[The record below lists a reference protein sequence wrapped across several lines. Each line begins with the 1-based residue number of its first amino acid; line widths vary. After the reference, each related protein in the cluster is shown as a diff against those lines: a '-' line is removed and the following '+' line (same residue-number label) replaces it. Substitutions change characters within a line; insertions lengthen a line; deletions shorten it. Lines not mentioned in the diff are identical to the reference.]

1 MRKRRIILAA
11 VLVVLISTLLFFAA
25 QTFNP
30 KPSPSPSRE
39 FYVGIQCGYD
49 NVTFCKA
56 LIDKTKDYTNLF
68 VIAAT
73 DIITNKT
80 SLNEVCDYAYNAGMH
95 FAVYFSTIQTYQ
107 ELGENLTDTITLP
120 NGTATTFNY
129 TSNLPTGWIKSAM
142 TKYGDYFLGAY
153 FFDEPGGNQLDAAA
167 FRLLTYE
174 RNYNSAANA
183 YVRNLTADV
192 KPYLNTG
199 VSTFT
204 ADYGLYWFDYK
215 AGYDFI
221 LADFGFNNSRPLQIA
236 LCRGAANAYGKDW
249 GIMVTHES
257 SKEQVLVTGDQL
269 YKELVLS
276 FDSGAKY
283 AIIFNFAE
291 TERYPKEPIYPAE
304 YGILHEEHLQA
315 LEQFW
320 DYMQNNPQKQGS
332 LKAEVALVL
341 PPVFGMAFRSATDKI
356 WGLFEP
362 DNWSERVFSDVQT
375 YVNQYASRLDI
386 VYDDTAFNES
396 IKNTYEQV
404 IYWTS
409 NIAAE
414 NYPVINLNTSLGYN
428 TIRAAVASGATSD
441 GQVLLVKAGIYHE
454 NLIIDK
460 SLTLLSED
468 KTATIIDANNHGTV
482 VDIIANNVTLQG
494 FTIKN
499 SGSDQ
504 NAGIC
509 LNGVS
514 NCILADNV
522 VENSFYGIY
531 LNSSLDNT
539 MKNNAINRNI
549 YNLAVEGNESA
560 HFINS
565 IDASNTIDGKKVVYL
580 LNQHDLVVNP
590 SSFPDIGY
598 LAFINCT
605 NVTAQDLSLSSNGNG
620 ILLVDT
626 TNSNLINNQVS
637 DCVEGIRLLNSE
649 QNKLINN
656 QLKDNIYNF
665 WVQNRF
671 INDIDTTNTVNGKP
685 IYYWINQY
693 DRTVPTNAGFVA
705 LINCSNITAA
715 NLDLSKNWQSL
726 ILSATTNS
734 SITQNQISN
743 SHIGMTLEASN
754 QNSISQN
761 CISNCSQA
769 VAFSDS
775 VKNIVTENELSH
787 NQFGVYL
794 NSSDFN
800 TFSKNTIT
808 SNTEYGLQFTS
819 SNNNT
824 LSQNQVD
831 NNQVGV
837 EFMDSASNNITKN
850 NLAGNTQSIQA
861 YGFNDHTTIT
871 ENNITNSTLG
881 VEVAL
886 FKTLPYDP
894 ITQTSDTSR
903 YYSTPPTST
912 SHHITANNL
921 TNTQKGIIINKVN
934 TTTIA
939 DNTIST
945 AEYAIVLGTQLESY
959 GWFYISETTNNSVK
973 ANTIKHSTNGIYAES
988 IANCSIIDN
997 QMIDGE
1003 SGICLFGINNQI
1015 INNVISCES
1024 GVYLRDRSSGN
1035 LLRQNQITANL
1046 SGFGDDSIDYR
1057 TEYENYA
1064 DAETGEFMSKQIGPF
1079 YFTNDVDTSN
1089 IINNKPI
1096 YYWVGE
1102 ADKTIPADAACVIL
1116 VNCTNITVENLNLAN
1131 NQNAILLAFSNN
1143 CTIKGNNIQNSSAII
1158 SSDWYLATR
1167 YGRGIRLI
1175 SSSNNLIEANNIA
1188 NNYEGISMFQKTIS
1202 LYDYNTNQG
1211 TYTSLLTKD
1220 NTIVANNLTSN
1231 NIGIHIDNELV
1242 VIGSSESEKDVSNNT
1257 FYHNNFFNNTTQ
1269 VRLPSEDSR
1278 GQLSF
1283 RNQWDNGSE
1292 GNFWSDYTGT
1302 DNNSDGIGDSP
1313 YQIKR
1318 QTSDGTQ
1325 IIEIVME
1332 EDQFPLINPF
1342 N

>member
-1 MRKRRIILAA
+1 M
-11 VLVVLISTLLFFAA
+11 VLVAALVALISSSLFFIALTLNLP
-25 QTFNP
+25 QSST
-30 KPSPSPSRE
+30 SQSE

-68 VIAAT
+68 VLGAT

-80 SLNEVCDYAYNAGMH
+80 SLNEICDYAYNASMH
-95 FAVYFSTIQTYQ
+95 FAVYFSTIQSYQ

-120 NGTATTFNY
+120 NGTVTSFNY

-167 FRLLTYE
+167 FRSLTSE
-174 RNYNSAANA
+174 RNYACAANA

-215 AGYDFI
+215 AGYDYV
-221 LADFGFNNSRPLQIA
+221 LADFGFNNSRPLQMA

-249 GIMVTHES
+249 GLMVTHES

-269 YKELVLS
+269 YNELVLI
-276 FDSGAKY
+276 FDAGAKY

-291 TERYPKEPIYPAE
+291 TERYPKEPIYPTE

-320 DYMQNNPQKQGS
+320 DYMHSNPEKQGS
-332 LKAEVALVL
+332 LKAEVALIL
-341 PPVFGMAFRSATDKI
+341 PKVFGMGFRSATDRI
-356 WGLFEP
+356 WGLFES
-362 DNWSERVFSDVQT
+362 DRWSERLFSDVQA
-375 YVNQYASRLDI
+375 YVNEYGSRLDI
-386 VYDDTAFNES
+386 VYDDTAFNEVAKS
-396 IKNTYEQV
+396 TYQKV

-409 NIAAE
+409 NNAAE
-414 NYPVINLNTSLGYN
+414 NYPVINLNTTLGYN
-428 TIRAAVASGATSD
+428 TIREAIVSGATSD
-441 GQVLLVKAGIYHE
+441 GQVLLVKVGIYHE

-460 SLTLLSED
+460 SLTLMGED
-468 KTATIIDANNHGTV
+468 KTATIIEANHHGTV
-482 VDIIANNVTLQG
+482 VDIIANNVILQG

-504 NAGIC
+504 NAGIY
-509 LNGVS
+509 LDGVS
-514 NCILADNV
+514 NCSLSDNV
-522 VENSFYGIY
+522 VENNFYGIY
-531 LNSSLDNT
+531 LKGSSGNM
-539 MKNNAINRNI
+539 MKNNLINTNI
-549 YNLAVEGNESA
+549 YNLAVDGTEST
-560 HFINS
+560 HFINL
-565 IDASNTIDGKKVVYL
+565 IDASNMVDGKQVVYL

-590 SSFPDIGY
+590 SNYPDVGY

-605 NVTAQDLSLSSNGNG
+605 GVTAQDLSLSRNGNG

-637 DCVEGIRLLNSE
+637 DCVKGIRLLNSE
-649 QNKLINN
+649 QNKLTNN
-656 QLKDNIYNF
+656 QLSGNIYNF
-665 WVQNRF
+665 CIQNRF

-685 IYYWINQY
+685 IYYWINQH
-693 DRTVPTNAGFVA
+693 DQTVPTNAGFVA
-705 LINCSNITAA
+705 LINCSNITVA
-715 NLDLSKNWQSL
+715 NLDLSENWQSL

-734 SITQNQISN
+734 TITQNQISN
-743 SHIGMTLEASN
+743 SHIGITLQASN
-754 QNSISQN
+754 QNNISQN
-761 CISNCSQA
+761 NISNCSQA

-775 VKNIVTENELSH
+775 AKNILTENKLSH
-787 NQFGVYL
+787 SQFGAYL
-794 NSSDFN
+794 TTSDFN
-800 TFSKNTIT
+800 TFTENTIT
-808 SNTEYGLQFTS
+808 NNTEYGLQFTT

-824 LSQNQVD
+824 LSQNKID
-831 NNQVGV
+831 NNQVGI
-837 EFMDSASNNITKN
+837 ESMDSA
-850 NLAGNTQSIQA
+850 GNTITQNSLTGNAQSIQA

-871 ENNITNSTLG
+871 ENNISNSTLG

-886 FKTLPYDP
+886 FKPLPYDP
-894 ITQTSDTSR
+894 ITQTADTSR
-903 YYSTPPTST
+903 YYIIPPNSTDHQITS
-912 SHHITANNL
+912 NNL
-921 TNTQKGIIINKVN
+921 TDTQKGIIINKV
-934 TTTIA
+934 TATSIA

-945 AEYAIVLGTQLESY
+945 GEYGIVLGTQLESY
-959 GWFYISETTNNSVK
+959 GWVPISETVNNFVK
-973 ANTIKHSTNGIYAES
+973 GNTIKHIANGIYAES
-988 IANCSIIDN
+988 LTNCSIIDN
-997 QMIDGE
+997 QVIDGE
-1003 SGICLFGINNQI
+1003 SGIYLSGIENKI
-1015 INNVISCES
+1015 IGNVISCES
-1024 GVYLRDRSSGN
+1024 GVYLGQRSSDN

-1057 TEYENYA
+1057 TDYETYI
-1064 DAETGEFMSKQIGPF
+1064 DAETGHWMSRQIGPF

-1089 IINNKPI
+1089 TINNKPI
-1096 YYWVGE
+1096 YYWIGE
-1102 ADKTIPADAACVIL
+1102 SDKTVPVDAACVIL
-1116 VNCTNITVENLNLAN
+1116 VNCTNITVENLNLVN
-1131 NQNAILLAFSNN
+1131 NQNAILLAFTNN
-1143 CTIKGNNIQNSSAII
+1143 CTIKGNNIQNSSAIM
-1158 SSDWYLATR
+1158 SSNWHLATR

-1175 SSSNNLIEANNIA
+1175 SSSNNLIEGNNIA

-1231 NIGIHIDNELV
+1231 NIGVDVDSELF
-1242 VIGSSESEKDVSNNT
+1242 IGSSESDISSNT

-1269 VRLPSEDSR
+1269 VRLPSPDSS

-1283 RNQWDNGSE
+1283 MNLWDNGWE
-1292 GNFWSDYTGT
+1292 GNFWSDYTGI

-1325 IIEIVME
+1325 IIELVIA
-1332 EDQFPLINPF
+1332 EDQFPLINPYV
-1342 N
+1342 